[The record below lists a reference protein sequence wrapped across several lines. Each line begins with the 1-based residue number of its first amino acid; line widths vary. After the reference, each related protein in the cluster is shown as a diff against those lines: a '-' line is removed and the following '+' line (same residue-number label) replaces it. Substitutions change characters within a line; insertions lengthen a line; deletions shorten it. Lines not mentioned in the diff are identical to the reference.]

1 MLPFQREIVAFRWL
15 QIHDL
20 LVHAK
25 AEARRAL
32 WILYDVLFD
41 PALVEPGARILLDR
55 IVLDRVKHSTLPS
68 YHLSRIDYGVIEGA
82 WVRWHVYCHTSP
94 ITFIQ

>member
-1 MLPFQREIVAFRWL
+1 MLPFQREVVAFRWL

-25 AEARRAL
+25 AEARRAF

-55 IVLDRVKHSTLPS
+55 IDLDRVKHPTLSS
-68 YHLSRIDYGVIEGA
+68 YHLSRVDYGVVECA
-82 WVRWHVYCHTSP
+82 WVRWHVYCHTCP
-94 ITFIQ
+94 IAFIQ

>member
-1 MLPFQREIVAFRWL
+1 MLPFQREVVAFRWL

-41 PALVEPGARILLDR
+41 PALVELWARILLDR
-55 IVLDRVKHSTLPS
+55 IVLDWVEHPTLS
-68 YHLSRIDYGVIEGA
+68 GNHLSRVDYGVVEGA
-82 WVRWHVYCHTSP
+82 WVRRHVYCHASP
-94 ITFIQ
+94 IAFIQ